1 MRDANALYRSPT
13 CLQKAY
19 LAYVKNCAFTS
30 AQSWPLIHLMRRSL
44 VELYSIDPTVSYQ
57 RAFLYIR
64 QLAIHLRNAKL
75 DKKKVGCF
83 GRMP

>member
-1 MRDANALYRSPT
+1 MPFSR
-13 CLQKAY
+13 QKAY

-30 AQSWPLIHLMRRSL
+30 AQSWPHIHLMRRSL
-44 VELYSIDPTVSYQ
+44 VELYSIDPAVSYQ

-75 DKKKVGCF
+75 DKKKV
-83 GRMP
+83 RNIAT